1 MTINKAEI
9 VTCPCCGADKE
20 LLSLIS
26 DTPFLPIC
34 WSDGRQITPFLP
46 EVSPVQKCPQCGK
59 YFLHYKSHSRV
70 GDRVSFEIGMLSYE
84 EWLEAYAQF
93 SLDKSANDLDRW
105 IINTGL
111 ILAFN
116 DRYNRGFTP
125 LCYQEITVPPQDAQ
139 EYMVKVI
146 NEFIRSAD
154 WNGNSNL
161 LLKSELYR
169 ETGDFANC
177 EQTLHSIDTAGLD
190 DDELTVFNMMRQK
203 VDAKDRLVFKIS

>member
-1 MTINKAEI
+1 MTLNNAEI
-9 VTCPCCGADKE
+9 VTCPLCGAEKE
-20 LLSLIS
+20 LLSLFS

-46 EVSPVQKCPQCGK
+46 EVSPVQKCPKCGK
-59 YFLHYKSHSRV
+59 YFLHYKSHSGV
-70 GDRVSFEIGMLSYE
+70 GDRISVEIGTLSYE

-93 SLDKSANDLDRW
+93 AADKSADNRDRW

-111 ILAFN
+111 IQTFN
-116 DRYNRGFTP
+116 DQYNRGFTP
-125 LCYQEITVPPQDAQ
+125 LCYQEITIPPEDEQ

-146 NEFIRSAD
+146 NTFINSAE

-161 LLKSELYR
+161 LLKAELYR
-169 ETGDFANC
+169 EIGDFVHC
-177 EQTLHSIDTAGLD
+177 EQTLSSIDTTSLD
-190 DDELTVFNMMRQK
+190 DDERTIFNMMRQK